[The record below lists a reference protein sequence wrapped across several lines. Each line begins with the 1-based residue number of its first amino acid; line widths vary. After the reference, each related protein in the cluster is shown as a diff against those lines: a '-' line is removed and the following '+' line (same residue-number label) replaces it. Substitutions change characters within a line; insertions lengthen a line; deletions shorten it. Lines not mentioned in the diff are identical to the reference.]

1 LFVALLVVMVAAG
14 SGSSSSLSK
23 REAVRLVAWPAAQSL
38 ETRVIERSD
47 PRTHRRTAVLRL
59 GTARFRITVSNTG
72 RVRLAGVVVRD
83 ASSPRCGRSI
93 GTLAPGA
100 VVRYVCVARSVGRDY
115 VNTARVFARAQAG
128 PARAIAA
135 AGRAVVHVKK
145 PQRRVHAHKIAF
157 SPAPRPPKRVH
168 AHSLPFTG

>member
-14 SGSSSSLSK
+14 SGSGSSASLSK

-38 ETRVIERSD
+38 EMRVVAGSHGRA
-47 PRTHRRTAVLRL
+47 AVLRL
-59 GTARFRITVSNTG
+59 GTARFRITVANTG
-72 RVRLAGVVVRD
+72 RVGLAGVVVRD
-83 ASSPRCGRSI
+83 PSSPRCGRSI

-100 VVRYVCVARSVGRDY
+100 VVRYVCVARGVGRDY
-115 VNTARVFARAQAG
+115 VNTAKVFARAQAG
-128 PARAIAA
+128 PARTLAA

-145 PQRRVHAHKIAF
+145 PQRREHAHKIAF
-157 SPAPRPPKRVH
+157 LPAPRPPKRVH